1 MTDPVKPSESPT
13 APNATPAP
21 VAVEP
26 KDATPILTVPSAAV
40 TAPPATGLQ
49 IFRVGGGT
57 DCKRLAAAIAG
68 SIEKEGRQVT
78 LEYIG
83 AGACSQAVKAIAI
96 ANTFLS
102 RSGKFV
108 TGLPTFVHRD
118 LKDNHDT
125 TGLQIKLL
133 VHEMR

>member
-1 MTDPVKPSESPT
+1 MSDPSPSDSHT
-13 APNATPAP
+13 APSATPSPAP
-21 VAVEP
+21 VEP
-26 KDATPILTVPSAAV
+26 KDKPSLTAASAV
-40 TAPPATGLQ
+40 TAAPPVAGEQ
-49 IFRVGGGT
+49 VFRVGGGT

-68 SIEKEGRQVT
+68 SIEKEGRKVV

-83 AGACSQAVKAIAI
+83 AGACSQAVKAVAI

-102 RSGKFV
+102 RAGKFV

-125 TGLQIKLL
+125 TGMQIKLL
-133 VHEMR
+133 VHEMH

>member
-1 MTDPVKPSESPT
+1 MPDSQQLTDSQT

-26 KDATPILTVPSAAV
+26 KDALILTAPSAV
-40 TAPPATGLQ
+40 TAAPPATGDQ

-68 SIEKEGRQVT
+68 SIEKEGRKVI

-133 VHEMR
+133 VHEMH

>member
-1 MTDPVKPSESPT
+1 MTDPAKLTDSPS

-26 KDATPILTVPSAAV
+26 KDTPPILTAQSAVIA
-40 TAPPATGLQ
+40 APPATGEQ

-68 SIEKEGRQVT
+68 SIEKEGRKVV

-83 AGACSQAVKAIAI
+83 AGACSQAVKAVAI

-125 TGLQIKLL
+125 TGMQIKLL
-133 VHEMR
+133 VHEMH

>member
-1 MTDPVKPSESPT
+1 MTDPAKLTDSPS
-13 APNATPAP
+13 APSAP

-26 KDATPILTVPSAAV
+26 KDTQARAPEPSAV
-40 TAPPATGLQ
+40 PPAPPATGEQ

-68 SIEKEGRQVT
+68 SIEKEGRKVV

-83 AGACSQAVKAIAI
+83 AGACSQAVKAVAI

-125 TGLQIKLL
+125 TGMQIKLL
-133 VHEMR
+133 VHEMH

>member
-1 MTDPVKPSESPT
+1 MTDPSSPSDSLS
-13 APNATPAP
+13 APNATPSP

-26 KDATPILTVPSAAV
+26 QGTPPILTGQPAV
-40 TAPPATGLQ
+40 TAAPPATGEQ

-68 SIEKEGRQVT
+68 SIEKEGRKVI

-83 AGACSQAVKAIAI
+83 AGACSQAIKAVAI

-125 TGLQIKLL
+125 TGMQVKLL
-133 VHEMR
+133 VHDMH

>member
-1 MTDPVKPSESPT
+1 MTDPSKVSESQP
-13 APNATPAP
+13 APNATQAP

-26 KDATPILTVPSAAV
+26 KGTAPVPATPAAM
-40 TAPPATGLQ
+40 TAPPATGEQ

-68 SIEKEGRQVT
+68 SIEKEGREVV

-83 AGACSQAVKAIAI
+83 AGACSQAIKAIAI
-96 ANTFLS
+96 SNTFLS

-125 TGLQIKLL
+125 TGLQIRLL
-133 VHEMR
+133 VHKMH

>member
-1 MTDPVKPSESPT
+1 MTDPVKLSDSQP
-13 APNATPAP
+13 APNAKPSPA
-21 VAVEP
+21 AVEP
-26 KDATPILTVPSAAV
+26 KDVVLATPAV
-40 TAPPATGLQ
+40 QHAPPATGEQ
-49 IFRVGGGT
+49 VFRVGGGT

-68 SIEKEGRQVT
+68 SIEKEGRQVI

-83 AGACSQAVKAIAI
+83 AGACSQAVKAISI

-118 LKDNHDT
+118 LADNHDT
-125 TGLQIKLL
+125 TGMQIKLL
-133 VHEMR
+133 VHAMR

>member
-1 MTDPVKPSESPT
+1 MTDHVKLPDSQT
-13 APNATPAP
+13 APNATQAP

-26 KDATPILTVPSAAV
+26 KDTAPVPAQSVANS
-40 TAPPATGLQ
+40 APPATGEQ

-68 SIEKEGRQVT
+68 SIEKEGRQVI

-83 AGACSQAVKAIAI
+83 AGACSQAVKAISI

-102 RSGKFV
+102 RTGKFV

-118 LKDNHDT
+118 LADNHDT
-125 TGLQIKLL
+125 TGMQIKLL
-133 VHEMR
+133 VHTMR

>member
-1 MTDPVKPSESPT
+1 MTDPAKPSDSQP
-13 APNATPAP
+13 APNATPPP
-21 VAVEP
+21 VAVE
-26 KDATPILTVPSAAV
+26 TQAAV
-40 TAPPATGLQ
+40 AAAASPPPATGDQ

-68 SIEKEGRQVT
+68 SIEKEGRKVV

-83 AGACSQAVKAIAI
+83 AGACSQAVKAVAI

-125 TGLQIKLL
+125 TGMQIKLL
-133 VHEMR
+133 VHEMH